1 MSFGKF
7 MPRLAMTA
15 AAAALIVAAVGVAV
29 PATPAL
35 AQGNPP
41 APRTIT
47 VTGSGDASGEPDTA
61 FVSVGTEV
69 VDADPTKAF
78 SKANEGIA
86 ALLKA
91 MRELRIEDK
100 DIQTS
105 TVNIYSQTPPSPDG
119 RMSPDARQYVASIQ
133 INIRVR
139 NAGAANGESTNNRVG
154 EVIDAAIKAG
164 ANSLGGV
171 TFGISDLA
179 ALNDKAR
186 DAAIADARARAAKI
200 AATIGVTLGE
210 IVSVEEFAGSPVPA
224 ADLRYSGGGA
234 TGAQVNLGQLS
245 TSYQVRIVYAIK

>member
-1 MSFGKF
+1 MSLRKF
-7 MPRLAMTA
+7 MPRLVMTA
-15 AAAALIVAAVGVAV
+15 AAVALIVAAVSVAA
-29 PATPAL
+29 PAKPAL

-41 APRTIT
+41 APRTIA

-69 VDADPTKAF
+69 IDADATKAF

-86 ALLKA
+86 ALLQA
-91 MRELRIEDK
+91 LRDLKIEDK

-105 TVNIYSQTPPSPDG
+105 TVNIYSQTLPAADG
-119 RMSPDARQYVASIQ
+119 SVNPEARQYVASIQ

-139 NAGAANGESTNNRVG
+139 NAGATNGESTNNRVG
-154 EVIDAAIKAG
+154 AVIDAAIKAG

-171 TFGISDLA
+171 TFGISDLS

-186 DAAIADARARAAKI
+186 DAAIADAQSRAAKI

-210 IVSVEEFAGSPVPA
+210 IISVEEFAGSPVPA

-234 TGAQVNLGQLS
+234 AGAQVNLGQLS
-245 TSYQVRIVYAIK
+245 TSYQVRMVYAIK